1 MLTMDKSMKISK
13 NNNQKRINQK
23 LTGGGL
29 YLFYNG
35 LDSNNILIN
44 LKKTT
49 ERTNRNIRCFS

>member
-1 MLTMDKSMKISK
+1 MKDNKRIVNKMLTW
-13 NNNQKRINQK
+13 
-23 LTGGGL
+23 GGGL

-44 LKKTT
+44 LKQTM